1 MMLMKSLIVKGM
13 ILALGKYLA
22 GVNWKLAL
30 DTVITL
36 ASDESMT
43 GSQKF
48 AEVRR
53 VVMSESKIVLNIVG
67 ELVVSLALNYAM
79 VIGAVEYD
87 GQKNIV
93 AGHRV
98 SDE

>member
-1 MMLMKSLIVKGM
+1 MPAPIARQNSG
-13 ILALGKYLA
+13 
-22 GVNWKLAL
+22 
-30 DTVITL
+30 
-36 ASDESMT
+36 
-43 GSQKF
+43 
-48 AEVRR
+48 
-53 VVMSESKIVLNIVG
+53 ESKIVLNIVG
-67 ELVVSLALNYAM
+67 ELVASLALNYAM

>member
-1 MMLMKSLIVKGM
+1 MKSWIVKSM
-13 ILALGKYLA
+13 ILALGKSLA
-22 GVNWKLAL
+22 GINWSLAL

-53 VVMSESKIVLNIVG
+53 IVMSESKIVLNIVG
-67 ELVVSLALNYAM
+67 DLVVSLALNYAM
-79 VIGAVEYD
+79 SVGAVKYD
-87 GQKNIV
+87 DQKNIV
-93 AGHRV
+93 AGRGV
-98 SDE
+98 SNE

>member
-1 MMLMKSLIVKGM
+1 MKEWLIKNA
-13 ILALGKYLA
+13 ILALGKAIAGINWQLA
-22 GVNWKLAL
+22 IDAV
-30 DTVITL
+30 VTL
-36 ASDESMT
+36 ANDESMT

-53 VVMSESKIVLNIVG
+53 IVMSESKIVLNIVG

>member
-1 MMLMKSLIVKGM
+1 MKSLIVKGM
-13 ILALGKYLA
+13 ILALGKYIA

-30 DTVITL
+30 DAVVDL
-36 ASDESMT
+36 ASDETMT

-67 ELVVSLALNYAM
+67 ELVASLALNYAM
-79 VIGAVEYD
+79 SIGAVEYD

-98 SDE
+98 SNE